1 MKKLYIVILLNSLLT
16 PLIGIPTI
24 QNKLILAIKQSE
36 TTKINSILN
45 EISEGDEDVDV
56 TECIQI
62 IKFMKNKKA
71 SLSKCS
77 QDGLWC
83 TCGCTCAYLLYRLA
97 TTEFI
102 PFKIEMSLGS
112 EDTHFETNSHT
123 DFHKFLTD
131 KSFRQ
136 RYTKTT
142 APSIKVL
149 ALNGENET
157 KELNLDKVKKFFK
170 KTALVT
176 LGSWGISTCGFYL
189 YKNWYYNNLIKKI
202 LKTPHVI
209 CDLP

>member
-1 MKKLYIVILLNSLLT
+1 MKKLCTFIVLNSLLA
-16 PLIGIPTI
+16 PLVGIPTI
-24 QNKLILAIKQSE
+24 QNRLILAIKQSE
-36 TTKINSILN
+36 TPKINRILS
-45 EISEGDEDVDV
+45 EIAQGEEDVDV

-62 IKFMKNKKA
+62 LKFMKNKKA

-77 QDGLWC
+77 QDGLL
-83 TCGCTCAYLLYRLA
+83 TACGCTLSYLLYHLV

-102 PFKIEMSLGS
+102 PFKIEMSFGS
-112 EDTHFETNSHT
+112 EETHFETNSQT

-142 APSIKVL
+142 SPSIKAFTL
-149 ALNGENET
+149 SKNEK
-157 KELNLDKVKKFFK
+157 KELSLENIKEFFK
-170 KTALVT
+170 KTAFVT

-202 LKTPHVI
+202 LKTPHI
-209 CDLP
+209 IIKQ